1 MKATKLPGCLHLWEV
16 LQLRQDR
23 EIFMKQQISVRE
35 ANQHLS
41 RYIEAVEKGHEFVI
55 TKRGKPVA
63 KLVRVFEERKLT
75 PEQEAALKALFSLK
89 IKTGGSMYTREEIYG
104 ERMAEL
110 EARRNRKR

>member
-1 MKATKLPGCLHLWEV
+1 
-16 LQLRQDR
+16 
-23 EIFMKQQISVRE
+23 MKQQISLRE

-41 RYIEAVEKGHEFVI
+41 RYIAAVEKGDEVVI

-63 KLVRVFEERKLT
+63 KLVKVATERKLT
-75 PEQEAALKALFSLK
+75 PEQEKALKALFSLGL
-89 IKTGGSMYTREEIYG
+89 KTGGRIYTREELYE